1 MKIFIDFD
9 DTITMSV
16 ENVLRIVN
24 KRYNKNVSVEDIG
37 KWDFSDVYPDIP
49 LKDIVKVFGEEEFF
63 KTLKL
68 KQNVLPVLRK
78 YTKYNDVI
86 IVSKTDMTAM
96 QRKNEWINEHIKSFG
111 IPIRFVGIML
121 KSSKGILDMSD
132 GIMIDDNATFLN
144 ETNAKYKILYKNNR
158 KFDEL
163 QEWDGYTVSNWKEL
177 NTLLHKIIANEKGY
191 TNGKI

>member
-9 DTITMSV
+9 DTIAMSV

-96 QRKNEWINEHIKSFG
+96 QRKNAWINEHIKSFG
-111 IPIRFVGIML
+111 ISLRFIGIML
-121 KSSKGILDMSD
+121 KSSKGVLDMSG

-144 ETNAKYKILYKNNR
+144 ETNAKYKILYKNKR

-163 QEWDGYTVSNWKEL
+163 QEWDGYTVSSWKEL

>member
-1 MKIFIDFD
+1 M
-9 DTITMSV
+9 TMSV

-37 KWDFSDVYPDIP
+37 KCDFSDVYPDIP

-163 QEWDGYTVSNWKEL
+163 QEWDGYTVSSWKEL

>member
-96 QRKNEWINEHIKSFG
+96 QRKNAWINEHIKSFG
-111 IPIRFVGIML
+111 ISIRFVGIML
-121 KSSKGILDMSD
+121 KSSKGILDMSG

-163 QEWDGYTVSNWKEL
+163 QEWDGYTVSSWKEL

>member
-9 DTITMSV
+9 DTIAMSI

-96 QRKNEWINEHIKSFG
+96 QRKNAWINEHIKSFG
-111 IPIRFVGIML
+111 ISLRFIGIML
-121 KSSKGILDMSD
+121 KSSKGILDMSG

-163 QEWDGYTVSNWKEL
+163 QEWDGYTVSSWKEL

>member
-9 DTITMSV
+9 DTIAMSV

-63 KTLKL
+63 KTLRL
-68 KQNVLPVLRK
+68 KQDVLPVLRK

-86 IVSKTDMTAM
+86 IVSKTDMNAM
-96 QRKNEWINEHIKSFG
+96 QRKNTWINEHIKSFG
-111 IPIRFVGIML
+111 ISLRFVGIML
-121 KSSKGILDMSD
+121 KSSKGILDMSG

-144 ETNAKYKILYKNNR
+144 ETNAKYKILYKNKR

-163 QEWDGYTVSNWKEL
+163 QEWNGYAVSSWKEL

-191 TNGKI
+191 ANGKI

>member
-96 QRKNEWINEHIKSFG
+96 QRKNAWINEHIKSFG
-111 IPIRFVGIML
+111 ISLRFVGIML

-163 QEWDGYTVSNWKEL
+163 QEWDGYTVSSWKEL

>member
-9 DTITMSV
+9 DTIAMSV
-16 ENVLRIVN
+16 ENVLRIIN

-96 QRKNEWINEHIKSFG
+96 QRKNAWINEHIKSFG
-111 IPIRFVGIML
+111 ISLRFIGIML
-121 KSSKGILDMSD
+121 KSSKGVLDMSG

-163 QEWDGYTVSNWKEL
+163 QEWDGYTVSSWKEL